1 MPARCFRETRMKL
14 APGSVCRTDWRTSF
28 RRAIDAAALTIFL
41 GPPLGGVAFGII
53 GDINHFALLAGGH
66 LPWLHA
72 TDELVVVFVW
82 PIAAAFAALIVP
94 AAWLAAATASVYVAV
109 RVGITG
115 RITWTETVVLAV
127 LCSLF
132 ACLTFQHDFLSRNLR
147 SSLDF
152 LACSVCAALALRHF
166 AGRRG
171 MT

>member
-1 MPARCFRETRMKL
+1 MKPASS
-14 APGSVCRTDWRTSF
+14 SVCRTDWRTSY
-28 RRAIDAAALTIFL
+28 RRATDAAALTLFF
-41 GPPLGGVAFGII
+41 GPPLGGIVFGII

-72 TDELVVVFVW
+72 TFTDELVVVFVW

-132 ACLTFQHDFLSRNLR
+132 ACFTFQHDFLSQSLR

-152 LACSVCAALALRHF
+152 LACSVCAALALRYF
-166 AGRRG
+166 AGRRWV
-171 MT
+171 T